1 MKLILTNTFLHI
13 DLAMPLKV
21 KKKKAYVRK
30 LHLAQWCSLLTPNW
44 LTKLPDLVMTK
55 NSLRKAKRNKALC

>member
-21 KKKKAYVRK
+21 KKKKKHMLENYI
-30 LHLAQWCSLLTPNW
+30 
-44 LTKLPDLVMTK
+44 
-55 NSLRKAKRNKALC
+55 